1 MLAEHQEYVAA
12 CEKLEEIVQHVTDNT
27 LERYAM
33 RTLPR
38 HKIGPLEEHLLICSD
53 CRNRLEAEIDI
64 ATALHVVATKVRE
77 DEGRE
82 NGIVARATG
91 VGHQR

>member
-1 MLAEHQEYVAA
+1 MMAEHQEYVAA
-12 CEKLEEIVQHVTDNT
+12 CEELEEIVQHVTDNT

-53 CRNRLEAEIDI
+53 CRNRLESENRHRDGP
-64 ATALHVVATKVRE
+64 TCGGN
-77 DEGRE
+77 EGPGR
-82 NGIVARATG
+82 
-91 VGHQR
+91 